1 MIVQTS
7 PSIIESMAGL
17 FAGRKK
23 KPAAMIAAPVARKA
37 LTKPSPKDTAQT
49 SFPVPVPTNDNTA
62 MIIPKLT
69 KAEAKREIQKILAQ
83 YGSIPSQAK
92 LSLYWGRPKGTVS
105 KWLKEWEASG
115 LLIRTRVE
123 KRKMI
128 S

>member
-23 KPAAMIAAPVARKA
+23 KKPAVMQSAQ
-37 LTKPSPKDTAQT
+37 PSRKDTNQT
-49 SFPVPVPTNDNTA
+49 SFPFPVPVPVNDNTA
-62 MIIPKLT
+62 MVIPKLT
-69 KAEAKREIQKILAQ
+69 KAEAKREIVKILAQ

>member
-23 KPAAMIAAPVARKA
+23 KKPAVMAAPQI
-37 LTKPSPKDTAQT
+37 SQKDRLQT
-49 SFPVPVPTNDNTA
+49 SFPIPVPANDNTA